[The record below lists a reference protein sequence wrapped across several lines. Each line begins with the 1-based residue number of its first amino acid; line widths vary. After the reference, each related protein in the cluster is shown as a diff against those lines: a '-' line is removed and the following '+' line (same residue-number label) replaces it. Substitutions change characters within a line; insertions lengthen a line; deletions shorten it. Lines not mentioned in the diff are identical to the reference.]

1 MALFTRTAKLDPG
14 PTVRGAHELWPSIVQ
29 KLQYTHHQVSLTVS
43 RNTTL
48 VPSLALCIG
57 PACEGGL
64 SAGMQREHVPP
75 QIKKDRKKERYKQ
88 TNNKR
93 KWVRPL
99 AKNSIV
105 NHRKKYYSTIR
116 KPPPGADPGI
126 CVRGGSPSVPLP
138 FRLPSLP
145 LPSFPLPSRSLP
157 SLPSHPIPFP
167 TPPLRSRSRFA
178 SRGPAEALKLPRGS
192 GQSVTAKRF
201 LVNCRLKIVLV
212 LR

>member
-126 CVRGGSPSVPLP
+126 CVRGGGRPPCPFPSASRPFPSPRFPSHPVLSPPSPPILS
-138 FRLPSLP
+138 PSLP
-145 LPSFPLPSRSLP
+145 LPLEV
-157 SLPSHPIPFP
+157 
-167 TPPLRSRSRFA
+167 
-178 SRGPAEALKLPRGS
+178 GP
-192 GQSVTAKRF
+192 
-201 LVNCRLKIVLV
+201 V
-212 LR
+212 LRLGGLRKRSNSPGGPGGAWPPNGFWWIVG